1 MDKDNQ
7 NYLVFLTYELG
18 KFSSDDSALWEGKTN
33 VMTDDNSFQSDL
45 LSHRPSKTNYNGW
58 KASYWEAEGHGEPVD
73 TLRFD
78 IGKLKDMLIIAQ
90 NELTKRTRR
99 ENLKAEFLWDAAVE
113 EIKKMQLIWHR

>member
-33 VMTDDNSFQSDL
+33 VMTNDNSFQSDL

-58 KASYWEAEGHGEPVD
+58 KASYWEAEGH
-73 TLRFD
+73 
-78 IGKLKDMLIIAQ
+78 A
-90 NELTKRTRR
+90 NHCSKRA
-99 ENLKAEFLWDAAVE
+99 NKAYSSR
-113 EIKKMQLIWHR
+113 KS